1 TSTSFKE
8 AALSMEVTPNI
19 TPEGKIGLQL
29 VINNDAPRQ
38 LATGEYAIDKNS
50 INTNVVVDDGQT
62 MVLGG
67 VFRNTLSNAEDKVPF
82 LGDLPYVGN
91 LFKRKAR
98 SNNKEELLIFVTPK
112 LINSGELI
120 Q

>member
-1 TSTSFKE
+1 
-8 AALSMEVTPNI
+8 MQVTPNI

-29 VINNDAPRQ
+29 SINNDAPRQ
-38 LATGEYAIDKNS
+38 MPTGEYAIDTDS
-50 INTNVVVDDGQT
+50 IKTNVVVDEGQT

-67 VFRNTLSNAEDKVPF
+67 VFRNTLSNAENKVPF

-91 LFKRKAR
+91 LFKRKVR
-98 SNNKEELLIFVTPK
+98 SNNKQELLIFVTPK